1 MPHIAKTKKVHF
13 PNHNIS
19 NKNQVFPKMPAEAH
33 LPALPFICL
42 SIGSSGAGKTTT
54 ALNLLKRYQDNGA
67 FDRISLFSPTGVPDT
82 STGIAADSRYLSPD
96 YRITDYIPE
105 YSDDLLEEI
114 MDQQREKIAEF
125 RDHLK
130 TKKKWEKYL
139 ETGDEDLAN
148 KLGQLM
154 QEGTELP
161 PECDLD
167 RYPSSLVI
175 MDDLGDDVSVKLT
188 GKSKLNNFVCRIRH
202 ALFSYLGNYQ
212 SMTQASRT
220 MRKQCNLWIIFK
232 TQDEKNLKQL
242 YQECCSGDMKFAT
255 FLEMFKQLEN
265 KHDFVMIDMKAPPE
279 KKYRINF
286 DTYIVPED

>member
-1 MPHIAKTKKVHF
+1 MPRISKTRTVNF
-13 PNHNIS
+13 PNANIR
-19 NKNQVFPKMPAEAH
+19 NKNQIFPKMPPEAY

-54 ALNLLKRYQDNGA
+54 ALNLLKRYQDNNA
-67 FDRISLFSPTGVPDT
+67 FDRITLFSPTGVPDEK
-82 STGIAADSRYLSPD
+82 TGIAADSRYLDPD
-96 YRITDYIPE
+96 YRIEDYLPE
-105 YSDDLLEEI
+105 YSDDLLEEVI
-114 MDQQREKIAEF
+114 DQQREKIAEYHE
-125 RDHLK
+125 HLK
-130 TKKKWEKYL
+130 VKKLWESYL
-139 ETGDEDLAN
+139 ESGDEMDAM
-148 KLGQLM
+148 KLQQLM
-154 QEGTELP
+154 DEGTALP
-161 PECDLD
+161 PECEME

-175 MDDLGDDVSVKLT
+175 MDDLGDDINVKLT

-232 TQDEKNLKQL
+232 TADEKNLRNM
-242 YQECCSGDMKFAT
+242 YQECCSGDMNFKT

-265 KHDFVMIDMKAPPE
+265 KHDFVMIDMKAPPS

-286 DTYIVPED
+286 NTFVTPED